1 MTGFDTT
8 GDCRTCRH
16 WRGFMNPNP
25 GVKIPRPVPIPG
37 KPKFAGGKCIREG
50 GHCHPRIVRN

>member
-50 GHCHPRIVRN
+50 GIATPGL